1 MDKGKVIFLKRRVFI
16 VVIFQVKKLMLKE
29 VANC

>member
-16 VVIFQVKKLMLKE
+16 VVIFQVKKLKLKE
-29 VANC
+29 VVNC

>member
-16 VVIFQVKKLMLKE
+16 VVIFQVKKLKLKE
-29 VANC
+29 VQ